1 MYGHGIGRFQLV
13 VCLCHPNDV
22 QFCWEAVHLLLEGD
36 MCQAGGIDVDGLRP
50 GGLRFVAEGWLEVR
64 VEVMPVGDC
73 IWRVQVS

>member
-1 MYGHGIGRFQLV
+1 MLLKG
-13 VCLCHPNDV
+13 DV
-22 QFCWEAVHLLLEGD
+22 
-36 MCQAGGIDVDGLRP
+36 CQAGGIDVGGLRP